1 MFWRFI
7 YNVFA
12 LPVLLISFYVAGL
25 FNGKIREG
33 IVGRRQVFEDLERQL
48 GDTRNLE
55 RTAWF
60 HFTSVGEFEQAK
72 PLIEAIH
79 PDTRIILTYFS
90 PSVAPNVE
98 SYPYFDAAVFLPVD
112 TPSNAKR
119 LMTLIKPTCLIFSRY
134 DIWPNLVWKATQDE
148 IPVVV
153 IAGTIH
159 PQSKRLG
166 KILKSFFRSV
176 HQCIILHCAVSEED
190 AERFQQLCVSE
201 NQVVVTGDTRYEQV
215 YQRANSVEPGTEFF
229 AGQDTLTRP
238 IFIAGSTYT
247 DDEKVL
253 LDTYHI
259 LQEGQPELIPHLII
273 VPHEPT
279 PTRTAEIQVALNKR
293 HLSYICYSELS
304 VDIVL
309 RDIDVLIIDTV
320 GILAQLYQL
329 ADVVFVGGSFH
340 GSVHNVME
348 PAAMGK
354 PIIFGPTIQNAYEA
368 SLLLD
373 KGAAKLVR
381 TPQQMASVI
390 TDWLNNKAARISCGN
405 IGKQLVEDNL
415 GAVERTL
422 RHLQSHLQTEM
433 NSISI
438 NEPG

>member
-7 YNVFA
+7 YNAFA
-12 LPVLLISFYVAGL
+12 LPVMLISFYVAGL
-25 FNGKIREG
+25 FNRKIRAG
-33 IVGRRQVFEDLERQL
+33 IVGRRQVFKNLERQL
-48 GDTRNLE
+48 GDARNLE

-60 HFTSVGEFEQAK
+60 HFTSVGEFEQVK

-79 PDTRIILTYFS
+79 TDTRIILTYFS

-119 LMTLIKPTCLIFSRY
+119 LITLIKPTCLIFSRY
-134 DIWPNLVWKATQDE
+134 DIWPNLVWKATKDE

-166 KILKSFFRSV
+166 KIMKSFFRSV
-176 HQCIILHCAVSEED
+176 HQCVFLHCAVSEED
-190 AERFQQLCVSE
+190 AERFQQLCVPDS
-201 NQVVVTGDTRYEQV
+201 QVVVTGDTRYEQV
-215 YQRANSVEPGTEFF
+215 YRRAISVEPGTVFF
-229 AGQDTLTRP
+229 DGQATFIRP
-238 IFIAGSTYT
+238 ILIAGSTYT

-253 LDTYHI
+253 LDAYQI
-259 LQEGQPELIPHLII
+259 LKEGQPERIPHLII

-279 PTRTAEIQVALNKR
+279 STRIAEIQVELNKR

-320 GILAQLYQL
+320 GILAKLYQL
-329 ADVVFVGGSFH
+329 ADVAFVGGSFH

-373 KGAAKLVR
+373 KGAAKLVQ

-390 TDWLNNKAARISCGN
+390 TDWLNNKGARISCGN

-415 GAVERTL
+415 GAVESTL
-422 RHLQSHLQTEM
+422 RYLRRYV
-433 NSISI
+433 
-438 NEPG
+438 